1 MFYEAHSPD
10 SPQFVREGD
19 RVSEGQTLG
28 IIEAMKIFNEI
39 VADQAGTVREVCV
52 QNAEAVE
59 YGTLL
64 FNLGPGNIRDRL
76 IVNGLAGISI
86 TSNSTLR
93 LTLLEGFT
101 GGDVEGV
108 FAGQVLRSQLS
119 YDQRI
124 VSLEAVYEVQAG
136 PHSLTALIRGGRTN
150 NPGDA
155 ILNGVVLDGWR
166 AGANVHVE
174 FQRKPPPSPTE
185 SACEGAP
192 AGLACFQ
199 GTITVGLAPR

>member
-1 MFYEAHSPD
+1 METNRTRRHSAP
-10 SPQFVREGD
+10 
-19 RVSEGQTLG
+19 
-28 IIEAMKIFNEI
+28 II
-39 VADQAGTVREVCV
+39 VAIVFLQMATAWAGGHSALGSQTIQTSPFPGMPAEHADSTSQRPVEITYTKWVRVV
-52 QNAEAVE
+52 DGV
-59 YGTLL
+59 T
-64 FNLGPGNIRDRL
+64 F
-76 IVNGLAGISI
+76 
-86 TSNSTLR
+86 
-93 LTLLEGFT
+93 LEGFT

-119 YDQRI
+119 ADQRI
-124 VSLEAVYEVQAG
+124 VALEAIYEVQAG

-166 AGANVHVE
+166 TGANVHVE
-174 FQRKPPPSPTE
+174 FQRKPPPSATE

-199 GTITVGLAPR
+199 GTITVGRVPR